1 MAGKI
6 EGYSVIVFVPVV
18 RTSMPEEALAIAH
31 DIRAAIKRQLV
42 DFEECRRGPIDIEP
56 QIGRDYEET
65 V

>member
-6 EGYSVIVFVPVV
+6 EGYSVIVFVSVADGD
-18 RTSMPEEALAIAH
+18 TPEEAHAIAC
-31 DIRAAIKRQLV
+31 DIRAAIKRHLV

-65 V
+65 A